1 MKKQNLVAARQHLGK
16 TQKQVADE
24 VKLNIR
30 MYQRY
35 ETGVGTNT
43 IQTAIRIA
51 KSLGTTVEH
60 LWDNTTVKSF

>member
-1 MKKQNLVAARQHLGK
+1 MKNQNLVAARQHLGK

-35 ETGVGTNT
+35 ERGTRTPNAPTGNS
-43 IQTAIRIA
+43 IA
-51 KSLGTTVEH
+51 RALGTTSEALFGFRLTNV
-60 LWDNTTVKSF
+60 V